1 MAKPSDSDERPAA
14 PGPARNGDAAREA
27 RLAAALRV
35 NLRRRKSAS
44 RLAGAAANQTPADEG
59 SDQ

>member
-1 MAKPSDSDERPAA
+1 MAKPSDRDERPAA
-14 PGPARNGDAAREA
+14 PGPAGKGDAAREA

-44 RLAGAAANQTPADEG
+44 RLAGAARNQSPADGE